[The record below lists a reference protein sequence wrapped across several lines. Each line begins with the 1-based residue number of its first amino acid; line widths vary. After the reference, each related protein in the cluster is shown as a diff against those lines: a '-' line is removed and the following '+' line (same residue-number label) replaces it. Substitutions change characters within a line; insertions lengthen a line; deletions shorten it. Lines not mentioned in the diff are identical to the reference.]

1 MTRPTDA
8 TLSALVLAFFVVAFL
23 AASAWFPGGPL

>member
-1 MTRPTDA
+1 MTRPSDA
-8 TLSALVLAFFVVAFL
+8 TLSAIVAALFVVAFL